1 MNARTEPAAS
11 QDRFTLTKAQQ
22 RIWYADK
29 TSGECGAYNIPM
41 AWRIAGPL
49 DEALLEQALQ
59 MLLQQHD
66 ALRTRLIDTGEVPKQ
81 TILAH
86 ADFTLQRSSVADDA
100 EAIHAAERREAQKPF
115 QLTSELPIRATVL
128 KIASQLSVFL
138 VTVHHL
144 VADGWSMGLLLRDLR
159 SLYAALLHGVAPRPS
174 VLPLGYVAYLAQ
186 QEQAPEEGAG
196 DGHAYW
202 ASLLQDAPPLLLPT
216 DFRRTDHLQPGA
228 DCHHFDLD
236 AQLAEGLRALA
247 AAQRVTPFAILASC
261 LQVQLHRY
269 TAQSDVCL
277 GYPAANRGQRRTQR
291 LVGCFI
297 NTLVLRSRLKVQD
310 RFSSLL
316 QQVAA
321 DIAAGRRHEGS
332 DLLPLQVNSCVR
344 VLLNLNPNDQP
355 SWELD
360 GVQVQTMRRVSTA
373 AAFDM
378 ALIISDS
385 GGAMRA
391 RLEYHTGLFDARTAA
406 QFAVHYGNV
415 LRAVLAEPDVK
426 IGALALINQQ
436 QAQRVLVDWNGAP
449 AADAARSDIY
459 PLFEAHVRARPDAP
473 AILGGSDPLSY
484 AQLHRQAAALAAQ
497 LTASGA
503 GPERMIAVLL
513 ERARTNIVVLLAILK
528 TGAVYVPLDP
538 AAPDARLI
546 DMLDEV
552 APTVL
557 LTQRSQQHKLSAF
570 AGSVLLLD
578 GPAAGT
584 VPAPL
589 PVRPAIHPQQLA
601 YCIFTSGSTG
611 KPKAVM
617 VPYGALADH
626 LRTCIA
632 TYEVT
637 AADRALQFAS
647 TSFDTSIEQ
656 MLVPLCAGA
665 ALLVRPEQVWSP
677 LELTRELEEHGI
689 TIADIPMSYW
699 HVYAGEGG
707 AGLAIPSLRLVL
719 AGGEPA
725 LAARCIVL
733 ENGVRALN
741 AYGPTEA
748 TVTCTLGD
756 LGGAR
761 FGSGAFVPIGRPLA
775 NTCIYILDGALQ
787 LVPAG
792 VKGELYI
799 AGPRLARGYLARP
812 ALSAA
817 QFIPDPF
824 GAPGS
829 RMYRTGDVGRHLPD
843 GSIEFLGRSD
853 QQVKVRGFRIELGD
867 VEGAILHCPG
877 VQQAAVCVERND
889 AGDNE
894 LLAFVAGDA
903 PALSAAQLRGD
914 LRDSLPP
921 YMTPSQFLFVD
932 SLPLTRNGKVDR
944 KALLALPRRA
954 LEQTVPAV
962 RVDIDPDDRVLRG
975 VLAIA
980 AHIAGIDDLQLDE
993 DLVVSRG
1000 FHSMQWVRMVAQCN
1014 AEFSCRLSVRD
1025 AVKARTV
1032 DNIANKIRP
1041 YFQPKQ

>member
-1 MNARTEPAAS
+1 MNATTEPGAS
-11 QDRFTLTKAQQ
+11 QDRFTLSKAQR

-29 TSGECGAYNIPM
+29 ASGECGAYNIPM
-41 AWRIAGPL
+41 AWQIAGPL

-66 ALRTRLIDTGEVPKQ
+66 ALRTRLIDTSEVPKQ
-81 TILAH
+81 YILAH
-86 ADFTLQRSSVADDA
+86 ADFALERLSVMDDA
-100 EAIHAAERREAQKPF
+100 EAIYAAARREAQKPF
-115 QLTSELPIRATVL
+115 QLTSELPIRASVL
-128 KIASQLSVFL
+128 KIAPELSVFL
-138 VTVHHL
+138 MTVHHL

-159 SLYAALLHGVAPRPS
+159 TLYAALLHGAAPKLS
-174 VLPLGYVAYLAQ
+174 VLPLRYVEYLAQ
-186 QEQAPEEGAG
+186 LEQALEPG
-196 DGHAYW
+196 DGDGQAYW
-202 ASLLQDAPPLLLPT
+202 TSLLQEAPPLLLPT
-216 DFRRTDHLQPGA
+216 DFRRSDHLQSGA

-236 AQLAEGLRALA
+236 AQLADGLRALA

-261 LQVQLHRY
+261 MQVQLHRY
-269 TAQSDVCL
+269 TEQSDVCL

-297 NTLVLRSRLKVQD
+297 NTLVLRTQLKAQD

-316 QQVAA
+316 QKVAA
-321 DIAAGRRHEGS
+321 DISAGRQHEGC
-332 DLLPLQVNSCVR
+332 DLLPLQGNSCVR

-385 GGAMRA
+385 AGAMRA

-406 QFAVHYGNV
+406 EFAVHYGNV
-415 LRAVLAEPDVK
+415 LRAVLAEPDLK
-426 IGALALINQQ
+426 IGTLALLNQQ
-436 QAQRVLVDWNGAP
+436 QTQRLLVNWNGAP
-449 AADAARSDIY
+449 AADAARPDIY
-459 PLFEAHVRARPDAP
+459 PLFEAQVQARPDAP

-484 AQLHRQAAALAAQ
+484 AQLHRQADALAGQ
-497 LTASGA
+497 LTACGA

-513 ERARTNIVVLLAILK
+513 ERARINIVVLLAILK

-538 AAPDARLI
+538 AAPHARLA

-552 APTVL
+552 APTML
-557 LTQRSQQHKLSAF
+557 LTQRSQQHKLSTYTGAL
-570 AGSVLLLD
+570 LLLD
-578 GPAAGT
+578 GPATAT
-584 VPAPL
+584 APAPL
-589 PVRPAIHPQQLA
+589 PVRPTIHPQQLA

-626 LRTCIA
+626 LRTCVG
-632 TYEVT
+632 TYKVT

-665 ALLVRPEQVWSP
+665 ALLMRPEQVWSP
-677 LELTRELEEHGI
+677 IELTRELNEHAI

-707 AGLAIPSLRLVL
+707 AGIAAPSLRLLL

-725 LAARCIVL
+725 LAARCVVL
-733 ENGVRALN
+733 ENGVQALN

-748 TVTCTLGD
+748 TVTCALGA
-756 LGGAR
+756 LGGAS
-761 FGSGAFVPIGRPLA
+761 FGSGPFVPIGRPLA
-775 NTCIYILDGALQ
+775 NTRIYILDAALQ

-792 VKGELYI
+792 VAGEIYI

-812 ALSAA
+812 ELTAA

-843 GSIEFLGRSD
+843 GSIEFLGRND
-853 QQVKVRGFRIELGD
+853 QQVKVRGFRIELGE
-867 VEGAILHCPG
+867 VEGAILQCPG

-894 LLAFVAGDA
+894 LVAFVAGDA
-903 PALSAAQLRGD
+903 STLSAQLRSHVRD
-914 LRDSLPP
+914 LLPH
-921 YMTPSQFLFVD
+921 YMTPSMLMFVD

-944 KALLALPRRA
+944 KALLAMPRRA
-954 LEQTVPAV
+954 LESTMPLAQ
-962 RVDIDPDDRVLRG
+962 VDIDPDDKVLSG
-975 VLAIA
+975 VLAIV
-980 AHIAGIDDLQLDE
+980 AHIAGTDDVQLDE

-1014 AEFSCRLSVRD
+1014 AEFRCRLSVRD

-1041 YFQPKQ
+1041 YYQPEQ